1 MRTKTGTFSSFLFPF
16 LFFVTLLSVSL
27 LFCLHCTFQGRPI
40 MRSHYRCRRRWL
52 LLPFPLLPPPP
63 PKTASDDNGEL
74 ILFLSPFPL
83 SSEFPGNCWLAFL
96 FFIWEAVK
104 TTHLNLCFFSLSLFF
119 LVLFSLSFP
128 HALFSALIFVCAL
141 VLVQQIWCK
150 TTASRSRLEQPCLVR
165 IQLTIREER
174 SEGNAS
180 EVNASVLELKWW
192 WSVCL
197 FICSSVLFCP
207 SHCMGQISCA
217 Y

>member
-1 MRTKTGTFSSFLFPF
+1 MANWSCFFPPFPYLLNFLGIAGW
-16 LFFVTLLSVSL
+16 LFIFYL
-27 LFCLHCTFQGRPI
+27 
-40 MRSHYRCRRRWL
+40 RSGENNAL
-52 LLPFPLLPPPP
+52 EPLLP
-63 PKTASDDNGEL
+63 L
-74 ILFLSPFPL
+74 
-83 SSEFPGNCWLAFL
+83 
-96 FFIWEAVK
+96 
-104 TTHLNLCFFSLSLFF
+104 SLSLFF
-119 LVLFSLSFP
+119 LALFSLSFP

>member
-1 MRTKTGTFSSFLFPF
+1 MANWSCFFPPFPYLLNFLGIAGWRFYFLFEK
-16 LFFVTLLSVSL
+16 
-27 LFCLHCTFQGRPI
+27 
-40 MRSHYRCRRRWL
+40 RW
-52 LLPFPLLPPPP
+52 
-63 PKTASDDNGEL
+63 KQRTWTSAS
-74 ILFLSPFPL
+74 
-83 SSEFPGNCWLAFL
+83 
-96 FFIWEAVK
+96 
-104 TTHLNLCFFSLSLFF
+104 SLSLSF